1 MTCEKHTGLAERLAV
16 VETEVRNNK
25 KFIQDIHDDH
35 ENSKKEL
42 SKIKITIATWSTVGA
57 LLGSGLFKILSD
69 IKLTW
74 LQQSINYCKAVWFM
88 VFPDSYAGN

>member
-1 MTCEKHTGLAERLAV
+1 MTCEKHTGLAERMAV

-25 KFIQDIHDDH
+25 KFIQDIHGDH
-35 ENSKKEL
+35 ENTKKEL

-69 IKLTW
+69 IDVAWVKHT
-74 LQQSINYCKAVWFM
+74 INYCKAIWYAF
-88 VFPDSYAGN
+88 FPDSYAGN

>member
-1 MTCEKHTGLAERLAV
+1 MTCEKHTGLVERMAV

-35 ENSKKEL
+35 ENTKKEL

-57 LLGSGLFKILSD
+57 LIGSGIYKILSVID
-69 IKLTW
+69 LSW
-74 LQQSINYCKAVWFM
+74 FQSTINYCKTIWLAVM
-88 VFPDSYAGN
+88 PDSYAGN

>member
-1 MTCEKHTGLAERLAV
+1 MTCEKHTGLVERMAV

-42 SKIKITIATWSTVGA
+42 SKIKITIGDMVD
-57 LLGSGLFKILSD
+57 SGR
-69 IKLTW
+69 
-74 LQQSINYCKAVWFM
+74 SIGIRV
-88 VFPDSYAGN
+88 V

>member
-1 MTCEKHTGLAERLAV
+1 MTCEKHTGLVERMAV

-57 LLGSGLFKILSD
+57 LVGSGIYKILSGID
-69 IKLTW
+69 LSW
-74 LQQSINYCKAVWFM
+74 FQSTINYCKAVWFM
-88 VFPDSYAGN
+88 VFPDSYAGF

>member
-1 MTCEKHTGLAERLAV
+1 MNCEKHTGLAERMAV

-25 KFIQDIHDDH
+25 KFTQDIHDDH
-35 ENSKKEL
+35 ENTKKEL

-69 IKLTW
+69 IELTW
-74 LQQSINYCKAVWFM
+74 FQQSFFYCKAILGMF
-88 VFPDSYAGN
+88 FPNIYAGN